1 MANKSIEDMSDKILK
16 GISDKAMKAE
26 IKAELNRLRKSSIK
40 ENVGPLPRKRPKE
53 EESSFVDRLLLR
65 LRRIRPGQEKYKA
78 AEKKYVTGLPEMF
91 KTRKINNDMRK
102 SGMFKGGIVKGKKK

>member
-1 MANKSIEDMSDKILK
+1 MSNKSIEDMSDKILK

-78 AEKKYVTGLPEMF
+78 AEAEYVTGLPERF
-91 KTRKINNDMRK
+91 KTKKTNNDMRK
-102 SGMFKGGIVKGKKK
+102 SGMFKGGYSTKKK

>member
-40 ENVGPLPRKRPKE
+40 ENVGPYLEKDQRKK
-53 EESSFVDRLLLR
+53 
-65 LRRIRPGQEKYKA
+65 
-78 AEKKYVTGLPEMF
+78 
-91 KTRKINNDMRK
+91 
-102 SGMFKGGIVKGKKK
+102 

>member
-1 MANKSIEDMSDKILK
+1 MSNKSIEDMSDNILK

-26 IKAELNRLRKSSIK
+26 IKAELNRLRTSAIEK
-40 ENVGPLPRKRPKE
+40 NVGPIPKRRPKE

-78 AEKKYVTGLPEMF
+78 AKAEYVTGLPKRF
-91 KTRKINNDMRK
+91 KTKKTNNDMRK
-102 SGMFKGGIVKGKKK
+102 SGMFKGGYATKKK